1 MKPFSIELRLL
12 VHTNME
18 NEKSYFC
25 NCLFFSSASFARN
38 MSKLADEAFAKTGW
52 SPSHAFV
59 IITVNRNDE
68 GVIPSLIAK
77 ELHLT
82 PSTVTRLLDKLEQK
96 GMVRRENDGKN
107 SLVKPTEKSLALN
120 EELMTSWNSL
130 FDHYKKLLGKDFSE
144 RLADQ
149 LYDASEKIKNQ

>member
-1 MKPFSIELRLL
+1 MF
-12 VHTNME
+12 VHTTMKNS
-18 NEKSYFC
+18 EKSYFC

-38 MSKLADEAFAKTGW
+38 MSKLADEAFARTGW

-59 IITVNRNDE
+59 MITVNRFDE
-68 GVIPSLIAK
+68 GVIPSRIAK

-96 GMVRRENDGKN
+96 KMVKREADGKN

-120 EELMTSWNSL
+120 DELMDSWNTL
-130 FDHYKKLLGKDFSE
+130 FESYKALLGEEFSG

-149 LYDASEKIKNQ
+149 LYDASEKIKNH

>member
-1 MKPFSIELRLL
+1 
-12 VHTNME
+12 
-18 NEKSYFC
+18 
-25 NCLFFSSASFARN
+25 
-38 MSKLADEAFAKTGW
+38 MSKMADEAFAKTGW

-59 IITVNRNDE
+59 MITVNRNDE

-107 SLVKPTEKSLALN
+107 SLVKPTEKSLALS
-120 EELMTSWNSL
+120 EELMASWNSL

-144 RLADQ
+144 RLAGQ